1 MKSYCIISTVILLFM
16 ISCTS
21 QPAKKEPKADE
32 FQFFL
37 EKFSDTKILRYP
49 VPGFDQLPLQQKE
62 LIYYLSQAAV
72 EGRDIMFDQNYRH
85 NLAVRRTLEAIFEN
99 FTGDETY
106 EDRRRQWEFLQTRL
120 FLASGLTCDYCQN
133 FRNVK
138 TPDAAEFLTHNQY
151 CLTCHTDMHDHPEE
165 SPGTNCNV
173 CHQPTRHLNGNLS
186 IHDHR
191 YKFEK

>member
-1 MKSYCIISTVILLFM
+1 MRTYYIISTVILFFM

-21 QPAKKEPKADE
+21 QPAKEEPKTDD

-99 FTGDETY
+99 FTGDRT
-106 EDRRRQWEFLQTRL
+106 T
-120 FLASGLTCDYCQN
+120 
-133 FRNVK
+133 
-138 TPDAAEFLTHNQY
+138 AEFQSFLVYLKRVWFANGIHHHY
-151 CLTCHTDMHDHPEE
+151 STD
-165 SPGTNCNV
+165 
-173 CHQPTRHLNGNLS
+173 
-186 IHDHR
+186 
-191 YKFEK
+191 KFEPGFSAEYFKTLLDEIDETKLPLPKNEIEDKLIPVLFDPAVDAKRVN